1 MVVGLVA
8 VDGPAWADPA
18 APTHYRSTV
27 TDVRVDELDGRTSAL
42 EPEVDPTT
50 IDVAVMGG
58 DAFMVVRAAGRRVE
72 IPGYDGEPY
81 VRFHADGRV
90 EVNERSPAHWLNDAR
105 YGGLEV
111 VPPSADADAPPSWVA
126 VADGGTY
133 AWHDHRVH
141 FMAPSLPRHVDPS
154 VRQVQHV
161 FDWQVPLV
169 VDGVPVVVE
178 GRLEWLPSPGRAS
191 QAWVVLAVVVA
202 AAAGLWAARRWGPS
216 ATTGVALSLATAI
229 GLVVGSGGWWGL
241 PAGAE
246 GPLPGLNRM

>member
-105 YGGLEV
+105 YGGL
-111 VPPSADADAPPSWVA
+111 
-126 VADGGTY
+126 
-133 AWHDHRVH
+133 
-141 FMAPSLPRHVDPS
+141 
-154 VRQVQHV
+154 
-161 FDWQVPLV
+161 
-169 VDGVPVVVE
+169 
-178 GRLEWLPSPGRAS
+178 
-191 QAWVVLAVVVA
+191 VVA
-202 AAAGLWAARRWGPS
+202 AVS
-216 ATTGVALSLATAI
+216 IDATTDVELVIEPASVGLNTVHLYAFDQLGMPTDAIDDVALEFTYVPEGI
-229 GLVVGSGGWWGL
+229 
-241 PAGAE
+241 
-246 GPLPGLNRM
+246 GPLRIDPFFAGTGHWITNTDILAFQGTWQVELIFGLDRFTEVRRTVTFEVR